1 MKQAVI
7 GCAVLSVLVSAC
19 APTPV
24 QEAPPPEPEVV
35 TTEEPVFSAQ
45 PGLSAQ
51 ERFRAALGLLEAGN
65 AGQARAE
72 LIAYLE
78 EKPRSAVARD
88 LLRQIEA
95 GPLEYYPSEYR
106 EIALASGESL
116 STLAQRYLGDV
127 YQFHALAKYN
137 NIAEPRR
144 LRAGQTL
151 RIPLTDTA
159 IAAFAVDDDP
169 EATAREVA
177 ARAEAEAA
185 AAAEQAAAAE
195 GSTAAD
201 SSSADAV
208 AEAGEAEVT
217 AGAAVEDAEVLP
229 QPALAPTV
237 AQAPTANPADLH
249 REALNAFRAQNLEK
263 AISLWDQVLTLD
275 PEHEN
280 AGLYRA
286 QAVELQN
293 RLRQLN

>member
-51 ERFRAALGLLEAGN
+51 ERFRAALGLLEGGN

-177 ARAEAEAA
+177 ARAEA
-185 AAAEQAAAAE
+185 AAEQAAAAKE
-195 GSTAAD
+195 STAAD
-201 SSSADAV
+201 SSPADAV

-263 AISLWDQVLTLD
+263 AINLWDQVLTLD

>member
-7 GCAVLSVLVSAC
+7 GWAVLSMLVSAC

-72 LIAYLE
+72 LVAYLE
-78 EKPRSAVARD
+78 EKPRSAVASD

-95 GPLEYYPSEYR
+95 DPEEYYPSDYR

-137 NIAEPRR
+137 DIAEPRR

-151 RIPLTDTA
+151 KIPLTDTA

-177 ARAEAEAA
+177 ARAEAEAVS
-185 AAAEQAAAAE
+185 AAEQAAAAE
-195 GSTAAD
+195 ESTAAD
-201 SSSADAV
+201 ATPVDAV
-208 AEAGEAEVT
+208 AETGEAEV
-217 AGAAVEDAEVLP
+217 AADAAVEDAEVLP